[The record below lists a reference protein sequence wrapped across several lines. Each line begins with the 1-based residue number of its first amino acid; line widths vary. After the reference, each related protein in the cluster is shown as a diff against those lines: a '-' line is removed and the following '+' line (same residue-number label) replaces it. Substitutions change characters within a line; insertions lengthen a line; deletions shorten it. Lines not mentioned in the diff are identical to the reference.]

1 MKKQLHKFCLTLILA
16 IGLTSTAFATRDSL
30 VLNADYVTD
39 AQGTTLTSLTVSV
52 GDTLIMVNGT
62 PITVTYVVN
71 TTTFTSIP
79 SGTIFTYKV
88 KPTDVPNFNIKWN
101 VPFYGNQAFPINV
114 NASTTSIKEATDNV
128 QFNAFPNPVKDLLT
142 LKSPNALG
150 TVKVY
155 SIAGKLVFTE
165 IVKESET
172 NIDVS
177 AFSPGM
183 YFVEN
188 IMNGKKIVT
197 KLLKD

>member
-16 IGLTSTAFATRDSL
+16 IGLTSTTFATRDTL
-30 VLNADYVTD
+30 LLFPDHVEDN
-39 AQGTTLTSLTVSV
+39 QGWTLTTLSTNI
-52 GDTLIMVNGT
+52 GDTLFMNNQIPT
-62 PITVTYVVN
+62 TVIFQVS
-71 TTTFTSIP
+71 TTTFTIP
-79 SGTIFTYKV
+79 AGGTFTYV
-88 KPTDVPNFNIKWN
+88 VVGTDAPNFNITYN
-101 VPFYGNQAFPINV
+101 IPFYGNRVFPINV

-155 SIAGKLVFTE
+155 SITGKLVFTE